1 MEVKTE
7 SGGVF
12 DAAGNGTK
20 ALGILGTVLGGLGTL
35 MAGGNGILNLSGG
48 NGNPR
53 GCPNA
58 NDSNTFVSKAELQMT
73 QQIAAKDSEIA
84 LLKSE
89 QNTEIKIADVYER
102 LSTKINQNQREQDA
116 WNTQQAVN
124 NAAIAANVAA
134 NASSIAAL
142 QNCCGQ
148 ITKMVVPNS
157 AICPGWGGV
166 KITPETTAASAGS

>member
-7 SGGVF
+7 SGGIF

-20 ALGILGTVLGGLGTL
+20 ALGIVGTVLGGLGTL
-35 MAGGNGILNLSGG
+35 MAGGNGILNLA
-48 NGNPR
+48 GNPNLK

-58 NDSNTFVSKAELQMT
+58 NDSNTLVTKAELEMT
-73 QQIAAKDSEIA
+73 QKLASKDSEIA

-89 QNTEIKIADVYER
+89 QNTEIKIANVYDR
-102 LSTKINQNQREQDA
+102 LVTKINQNQRDQDA

-124 NAAIAANVAA
+124 NVQMSASIAA
-134 NASSIAAL
+134 NASSIASL

-157 AICPGWGGV
+157 AICPGWGNV
-166 KITPETTAASAGS
+166 TITPATSTTTA